1 MDRVH
6 LMTIFVAVAEEGG
19 LAKGARRLAMS
30 APAVSRAM
38 LSLEQHLGCQL
49 LTRTTRHIRLTE
61 PGLRYLEDAKRILSD
76 IALAEETAAGINAAP
91 RGLLSVTAPVLFGKL
106 HVVPILCDY
115 LRRYPEMAASVN
127 LVDRVVNL
135 VEEGYD
141 VGVRIGELPD
151 STMRAVRVGAVR
163 RVVCAAPGYLRQFG
177 RPDHPNQL
185 PEHSIVAAVSVSP
198 VVEWKFGLPEGGTIA
213 VRVRP
218 RMTVTTNDSAI
229 EAARRGLGITRV
241 MSYQITGLLDSG
253 ELERVLPDYESRPLP
268 VHIVHREGIHATP
281 KIRAFI
287 DLAAAAL
294 RLDMAQD

>member
-1 MDRVH
+1 MDRLH

-30 APAVSRAM
+30 APAVSRAIV
-38 LSLEQHLGCQL
+38 SLEQYLGCQL
-49 LTRTTRHIRLTE
+49 LTRTTRYIRLTE

-76 IALAEETAAGINAAP
+76 IALAEETANGINAAP
-91 RGLLSVTAPVLFGKL
+91 RGLLSITAPVLFGKL
-106 HVVPILCDY
+106 HVIPILCDY
-115 LRRYPEMAASVN
+115 LQRYPDMEASVN

-163 RVVCAAPGYLRQFG
+163 RVVCAAPAYLQRRG
-177 RPDHPNQL
+177 RPAHPADL
-185 PEHSIVAAVSVSP
+185 PEHTIVAAVSVSP
-198 VVEWKFGLPEGGTIA
+198 IVEWKFDTPEGGSIG

-218 RMTVTTNDSAI
+218 RMTVSTNDSAI

-241 MSYQITGLLDSG
+241 MSYQVTEQLRSG
-253 ELERVLPDYESRPLP
+253 ELECLLTDYETRPLP
-268 VHIVHREGIHATP
+268 VHIVHREGIHATA

-287 DLAAAAL
+287 DMAAAAL
-294 RLDMAQD
+294 RV

>member
-1 MDRVH
+1 MDRLH

-30 APAVSRAM
+30 APAVSRAIV
-38 LSLEQHLGCQL
+38 SLEQYLGCQL
-49 LTRTTRHIRLTE
+49 LTRTTRYIRLTE

-76 IALAEETAAGINAAP
+76 IALAEETANGINAAP
-91 RGLLSVTAPVLFGKL
+91 RGLLSITAPVLFGKL
-106 HVVPILCDY
+106 HVIPILCDY
-115 LRRYPEMAASVN
+115 LQRYPDMEASVN

-163 RVVCAAPGYLRQFG
+163 RVVCAAPAYLQRHG
-177 RPDHPNQL
+177 SPAHPADL
-185 PEHSIVAAVSVSP
+185 PEHTIVAAVSVSP
-198 VVEWKFGLPEGGTIA
+198 IVEWKFDTPEGGSIG

-218 RMTVTTNDSAI
+218 RMTVSTNDSAI

-241 MSYQITGLLDSG
+241 MSYQVTEQLRSG
-253 ELERVLPDYESRPLP
+253 ELECLLTDYETRPLP
-268 VHIVHREGIHATP
+268 VHIVHREGIHATA

-287 DLAAAAL
+287 DMAAAAL
-294 RLDMAQD
+294 RV

>member
-1 MDRVH
+1 MDRLH

-30 APAVSRAM
+30 APAVSRAIV
-38 LSLEQHLGCQL
+38 SLEQYLGCQL
-49 LTRTTRHIRLTE
+49 LTRTTRYIRLTE

-76 IALAEETAAGINAAP
+76 IALAEETANGINAAP
-91 RGLLSVTAPVLFGKL
+91 RGLLSITAPVLFGKL
-106 HVVPILCDY
+106 HVIPILCDY
-115 LRRYPEMAASVN
+115 LQRYPDMAASVN

-163 RVVCAAPGYLRQFG
+163 RVVCAAPAYLQRHG
-177 RPDHPNQL
+177 RPAHPADL
-185 PEHSIVAAVSVSP
+185 PEHTIVAAVSVSP
-198 VVEWKFGLPEGGTIA
+198 IVEWKFDTPEGGSIG

-218 RMTVTTNDSAI
+218 RMTVSTNDSAI

-241 MSYQITGLLDSG
+241 MSYQVTEQLRSS
-253 ELERVLPDYESRPLP
+253 ELECLLTDYETRPLP
-268 VHIVHREGIHATP
+268 VHIVHREGIHATA

-287 DLAAAAL
+287 DMAAAAL
-294 RLDMAQD
+294 RV